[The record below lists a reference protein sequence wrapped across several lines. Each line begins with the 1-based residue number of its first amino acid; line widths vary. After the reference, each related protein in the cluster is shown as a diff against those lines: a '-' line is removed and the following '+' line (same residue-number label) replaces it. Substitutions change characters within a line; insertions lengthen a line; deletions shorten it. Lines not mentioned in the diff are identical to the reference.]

1 MVSMSSLGPAPGLA
15 PPAAGVPAWRVTLF
29 LSFPLYPR
37 KCPIAGHLHGA
48 ASLFLAQPLILY
60 VFWLNHPAWRGFP
73 EPTASARVPLSFS
86 PGSLP
91 AVVPALPSCLSPAH
105 WLAALQPSPLSAVS
119 LAVDLTLV
127 AGACFPFSS
136 SQRSRVPGSAAHPA
150 LGAEFSRCGV
160 QTGWGCREGRRHRGA
175 GAGLA
180 ATPAPGMSGS
190 HQLKDWGQVGG
201 SRRTK
206 RRKKA
211 GNRGRVGK

>member
-1 MVSMSSLGPAPGLA
+1 MSSLGPAPGLA

-73 EPTASARVPLSFS
+73 EPTASARVPLCFS

-127 AGACFPFSS
+127 AGACFPLPQLPKESCPGKRS
-136 SQRSRVPGSAAHPA
+136 PPSTRSRVFQVW
-150 LGAEFSRCGV
+150 GADELGV
-160 QTGWGCREGRRHRGA
+160 QGREEA
-175 GAGLA
+175 
-180 ATPAPGMSGS
+180 
-190 HQLKDWGQVGG
+190 Q
-201 SRRTK
+201 
-206 RRKKA
+206 
-211 GNRGRVGK
+211 RGRSRAGCHPCPRDEREPPAQGLGTDGWKQKNEKEEKSGE